1 MVTTTPQSIGS
12 TSPSPASSGAR
23 TLISIVGMA
32 CLAGFLIDILMLAL
46 PPNPGS
52 LEWRVTFLQQLGDR
66 AIILLFG
73 VAMMMFSI
81 LNVRA
86 ARRNFAM
93 VSLGIGAALLLS
105 CVLVI
110 RDGFVLQNQAL
121 ANITN
126 RANQA
131 QEQIAAAKLN
141 PPKDVD
147 MAKLD
152 QLEGQLKQQAETLQ
166 SNTKTGVLKTAAR
179 SVGNLAVI
187 GMALVGIGRYG
198 LRSNRH
204 F

>member
-1 MVTTTPQSIGS
+1 MVTTSPQSIGS
-12 TSPSPASSGAR
+12 ASPASNGAR
-23 TLISIVGMA
+23 SLISIVGMA
-32 CLAGFLIDILMLAL
+32 CLAGFCIDILMLAL
-46 PPNPGS
+46 PPNPGA

-73 VAMMMFSI
+73 MALMMFSV
-81 LNVRA
+81 LTVRSV
-86 ARRNFAM
+86 RRNFALA
-93 VSLGIGAALLLS
+93 SLTIGAALLLS

-121 ANITN
+121 TNITT
-126 RANQA
+126 RATQA

-166 SNTKTGVLKTAAR
+166 ANTKTGVLKTATR

-187 GMALVGIGRYG
+187 GMALIGIGRFG

>member
-1 MVTTTPQSIGS
+1 MVTTSPQSIGS
-12 TSPSPASSGAR
+12 ATPASNGAR
-23 TLISIVGMA
+23 SLISIVGMA
-32 CLAGFLIDILMLAL
+32 CLAGFCIDILMLAL
-46 PPNPGS
+46 PPNPGA

-73 VAMMMFSI
+73 MALMMFSV
-81 LNVRA
+81 LTVRSV
-86 ARRNFAM
+86 RRNFALA
-93 VSLGIGAALLLS
+93 SLAIGAALLLS

-121 ANITN
+121 TNITT
-126 RANQA
+126 RATQA

-152 QLEGQLKQQAETLQ
+152 QLEGQLKQQSETLQ
-166 SNTKTGVLKTAAR
+166 ANTKTGVLKTATR

-187 GMALVGIGRYG
+187 GMALIGIGRFG

>member
-1 MVTTTPQSIGS
+1 MVTSAPQSIGS
-12 TSPSPASSGAR
+12 ATPASNGAR
-23 TLISIVGMA
+23 SLISIVGMA
-32 CLAGFLIDILMLAL
+32 CLAGFCIDILMLAL
-46 PPNPGS
+46 PPNPGA

-73 VAMMMFSI
+73 MALMMFSV
-81 LNVRA
+81 LSVRSV
-86 ARRNFAM
+86 RRNFALA
-93 VSLGIGAALLLS
+93 SLTIGAVLLLS

-110 RDGFVLQNQAL
+110 RDGFALQNQAL
-121 ANITN
+121 TNITT
-126 RANQA
+126 RATQA

-141 PPKDVD
+141 PPKNVD

-152 QLEGQLKQQAETLQ
+152 QLEGQLKQQSETLQ
-166 SNTKTGVLKTAAR
+166 SNTKTGVLKTATR

-187 GMALVGIGRYG
+187 GMALIGIGRYG

>member
-1 MVTTTPQSIGS
+1 
-12 TSPSPASSGAR
+12 
-23 TLISIVGMA
+23 MA
-32 CLAGFLIDILMLAL
+32 CLAGFCIDILMLAL
-46 PPNPGS
+46 PPNPGA

-73 VAMMMFSI
+73 MALMMFSV
-81 LNVRA
+81 LTVRSV
-86 ARRNFAM
+86 RRNFALA
-93 VSLGIGAALLLS
+93 SLTIGAVLLLS

-121 ANITN
+121 TNITT
-126 RANQA
+126 RATQA

-152 QLEGQLKQQAETLQ
+152 QLEGQLKQQSETLQ
-166 SNTKTGVLKTAAR
+166 ANTKTGVLKTATR

-187 GMALVGIGRYG
+187 GMALIGIGRFG